1 MVLIRSRA
9 LWAELFVLWST
20 TQLHGHVMVHGPVE
34 WGHGGCEVGSF
45 PQGEGSEIS
54 LALTLQRGED

>member
-45 PQGEGSEIS
+45 PHGGGE
-54 LALTLQRGED
+54 